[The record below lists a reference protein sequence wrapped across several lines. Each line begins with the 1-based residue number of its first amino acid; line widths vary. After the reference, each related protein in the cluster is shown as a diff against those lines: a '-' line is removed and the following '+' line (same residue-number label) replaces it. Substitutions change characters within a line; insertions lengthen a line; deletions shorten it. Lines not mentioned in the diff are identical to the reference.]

1 LYKLNCG
8 KGVVIINILLMIK
21 SLQSTFTI
29 NEKKLSEFIINNFNS
44 VCDMT
49 AKDLGN
55 ASKTSPA
62 AIIRFSQKLGFSG
75 YKEFQIEIA
84 KSIKNDINNEE
95 NIYEQI
101 TTNDSTETIM
111 SKVVNEHINAIKNT
125 EFIIKTDII
134 DEAVEA
140 ISNANCIYLFGIG
153 SSYIVAL
160 DFEYKLVRI
169 NLPTSLHSDY
179 HLQLVAASNINKN
192 DVAIAISNSGKTKE
206 TYNSIMLAK
215 ERGAKTI
222 SITRLGK
229 NPISDITDINI
240 NTIEIEQSLRIGAIS
255 SRIAQLTVV
264 DMLFMCLTK
273 KKYDEIPKHIIESGS
288 IVSSLKLK

>member
-1 LYKLNCG
+1 
-8 KGVVIINILLMIK
+8 
-21 SLQSTFTI
+21 
-29 NEKKLSEFIINNFNS
+29 
-44 VCDMT
+44 MT
-49 AKDLGN
+49 AQELAN
-55 ASKTSPA
+55 VSKTSAA

-84 KSIKNDINNEE
+84 KNIKNDINNEE

-101 TTNDSTETIM
+101 TTNDSTEVIM
-111 SKVVNEHINAIKNT
+111 SKVVNAHINAIKNT
-125 EFIIKTDII
+125 EYIIKPEII
-134 DEAVEA
+134 DKAVEA
-140 ISNANCIYLFGIG
+140 ISNANCIHLFGIG

-160 DFEYKLVRI
+160 DLQYKLVRI
-169 NLPTSLHSDY
+169 NMPTSLHSDY
-179 HLQLVAASNINKN
+179 HLQLVSASNINKN

-206 TYNSIMLAK
+206 TYNSLMLAK

-229 NPISDITDINI
+229 TPISDISDINI
-240 NTIEIEQSLRIGAIS
+240 NTIVIEQGFRIGAIS
-255 SRIAQLTVV
+255 SRVAQLTAI

-273 KKYDEIPKHIIESGS
+273 KKYDQIPEHIIESGS